1 MASPPVAR
9 EHLPYPVLLAAAW
22 SACLLLIAG
31 GGWLL
36 GQAIGRLSVIIAPVA
51 IAVLLAV
58 MLRPLVDRIP
68 QRVPRAAAAL
78 VVVGVMAG
86 TYLFGIVGALF
97 AVPVTAMANTIVR
110 YLAARGD
117 GERGARAARAG
128 VGAHRYAQRCRPRVR
143 APADHAVPGR
153 PRRHVHR
160 GVRTSR
166 RGRSPRAPRPVRG
179 MHRRRRRQRP
189 RTRSPAWPRA

>member
-78 VVVGVMAG
+78 VVVGVMA
-86 TYLFGIVGALF
+86 
-97 AVPVTAMANTIVR
+97 
-110 YLAARGD
+110 ARTCS
-117 GERGARAARAG
+117 ASS
-128 VGAHRYAQRCRPRVR
+128 AHCSRCRLPRW
-143 APADHAVPGR
+143 P
-153 PRRHVHR
+153 
-160 GVRTSR
+160 
-166 RGRSPRAPRPVRG
+166 
-179 MHRRRRRQRP
+179 
-189 RTRSPAWPRA
+189 TRSCGT